1 MPAGKVGM
9 MARGGRRDRVFIS
22 YRRADSAGHAG
33 RLEDELT
40 RILGDRIFMDVS
52 DIAPGADFERVLND
66 ELASCGV
73 VLAVIGAHWK
83 DAFAAPREGKD
94 YVLLELAQ
102 ALALEGVQVVP
113 VLMQGASLPAAGD
126 LPAGLQAL
134 AGRQAVVIRDDRW
147 KDDVAHLA
155 RGLRTALGL
164 PRPALRWAVAGALG
178 VCGATLAVVLNLPPA
193 PGPYS
198 QSAARGIAASAVVSA
213 VAECRPAARP
223 AGGPARVVA
232 GRQAGGQAVDQA
244 GDQAVE
250 LVGECPLVFQFEP
263 DGRTRKVYFDSGSC
277 ILKAPPFG
285 PCMIDALAPVRIPPF
300 NDIAE
305 ADVGLNLRLAA
316 DGSVTVTPDP

>member
-52 DIAPGADFERVLND
+52 DIAPGADFERVLTD

-94 YVLLELAQ
+94 YVLLELLQ

-155 RGLRTALGL
+155 RGLRAALGL

-178 VCGATLAVVLNLPPA
+178 VCGAMLAVVLNLPPA

-198 QSAARGIAASAVVSA
+198 QSGARDIAASAVAAA
-213 VAECRPAARP
+213 VAECRPSARLAA
-223 AGGPARVVA
+223 G
-232 GRQAGGQAVDQA
+232 DQA
-244 GDQAVE
+244 GDQAGD
-250 LVGECPLVFQFEP
+250 LAGECPLVFQFEP